1 MKYLPYLLIALCF
14 CMTLGLAKAVKTTVS
29 DLKARDRLLREE
41 IGQLRADM
49 EFHNQNAQRV
59 IDEVRTI
66 MEGKNFIPVYDWRT
80 FLVYDVEEMENG
92 KRLYPSK

>member
-29 DLKARDRLLREE
+29 DLKEENRLLREE
-41 IGQLRADM
+41 IVQLRADM

-59 IDEVRTI
+59 IDEVRHI
-66 MEGKNFIPVYDWRT
+66 MSGKNFVPVWDYRT
-80 FLVYDVEEMENG
+80 FLVWDTEEIIKESHEE
-92 KRLYPSK
+92 K